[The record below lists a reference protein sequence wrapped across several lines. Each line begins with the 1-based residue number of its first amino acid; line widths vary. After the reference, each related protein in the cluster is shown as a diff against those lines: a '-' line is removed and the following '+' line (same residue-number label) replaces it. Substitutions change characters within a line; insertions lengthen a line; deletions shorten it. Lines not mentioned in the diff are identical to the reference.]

1 MQPSC
6 QYPKNTMLNRIVLK
20 EKEQITTL
28 KVIDELRRADIQP
41 EMEAIEKSLA
51 SANTRKV
58 TLDLDNLQV
67 FSEDTH
73 ELLGLIIR
81 HVRLKNI
88 PISIT
93 GSSQLDPGIL
103 LALSEGRPQII
114 EQPKPEKEAFSIKPK
129 YFSRFETPFFSSD
142 NDSPV
147 FKRVIPDNYN
157 PEKHD
162 VAKHF
167 LNDKSKDFDIVLPK
181 DFSNQYSAFFR
192 LGWLLFAIFTVTALI
207 LMYYLWPDYQSGK
220 IQKVFLLDNKKQF
233 SLNKELT
240 ENIAVAEP
248 KMTSLIIAVKS
259 GNKGS
264 VEHLLAT
271 GAELELKDKKGY
283 TAFMHA
289 VKSQNVKLVKL
300 LAERGAMVDLTD
312 EFDDTPLIWAA
323 SMKDKA
329 IVKLL
334 LEHGADPDKGD
345 FTPLMWAAF
354 HGDLQMLNLFLKSS
368 ANLNARTQAGWT
380 ALMWAAEKGN
390 TQAMWELLKSG
401 ARVNMQNKSGNTA
414 LIIATQRGNL
424 GSIGLLLKKGGDP
437 SVVDFDKKTSL
448 DYARDSQRQDVIQ
461 LMEKE
466 VGLP

>member
-20 EKEQITTL
+20 EKGQIATL

-93 GSSQLDPGIL
+93 GSSQLDPRIL

-192 LGWLLFAIFTVTALI
+192 LGWLLLSIFTVTALI

-264 VEHLLAT
+264 VNHLLAT

-323 SMKDKA
+323 SMKDKT

-401 ARVNMQNKSGNTA
+401 ARVNMQNKSGKTA

-448 DYARDSQRQDVIQ
+448 DYARDSQRQDFIQ

>member
-1 MQPSC
+1 
-6 QYPKNTMLNRIVLK
+6 MLNRIVLK

-192 LGWLLFAIFTVTALI
+192 LGWLLFSIFTVTALI

-401 ARVNMQNKSGNTA
+401 ARVNMQNKSGKTA

-461 LMEKE
+461 LMGKE

>member
-28 KVIDELRRADIQP
+28 KVIDELRRADIKP
-41 EMEAIEKSLA
+41 EMEAIEKYLA

-93 GSSQLDPGIL
+93 GSSRLDPGIV

-147 FKRVIPDNYN
+147 FKRVIADNYN

-167 LNDKSKDFDIVLPK
+167 LNYKSKDFDIVLPK
-181 DFSNQYSAFFR
+181 DFSNQYSVFFR

-259 GNKGS
+259 GNKDS

-312 EFDDTPLIWAA
+312 EFGDTPLIWAA

-390 TQAMWELLKSG
+390 TQAMWELLKNG
-401 ARVNMQNKSGNTA
+401 ARVNMQNKSGKTA

>member
-20 EKEQITTL
+20 EKGQIATL

-93 GSSQLDPGIL
+93 GSSQLDPRIL

-192 LGWLLFAIFTVTALI
+192 LGWLLLSIFTVTALI

-264 VEHLLAT
+264 VNHLLAT

-401 ARVNMQNKSGNTA
+401 ARVNMQNNSGKTA

-437 SVVDFDKKTSL
+437 SVADFDKKTSL
-448 DYARDSQRQDVIQ
+448 DYARDFQRQDVIQ

-466 VGLP
+466 VGFP

>member
-1 MQPSC
+1 
-6 QYPKNTMLNRIVLK
+6 MLNRIVLK
-20 EKEQITTL
+20 EKEQIATL

-67 FSEDTH
+67 LSEDTH

-181 DFSNQYSAFFR
+181 DFSNQYSVFFR

-259 GNKGS
+259 GEKGP

-312 EFDDTPLIWAA
+312 EFGDTPLIWAA

-401 ARVNMQNKSGNTA
+401 ARVNMQNKSGKTA

-448 DYARDSQRQDVIQ
+448 DYARDSQRQDFIQ